1 MQKRVEIFRSE
12 SIQIEDYRKV
22 VDHGHTLRSEVA
34 GHLDVLLSET
44 ALLVEGPQIHRVIE
58 NDLVATG
65 SLGVIP
71 KEPDHPLSQV
81 PATEGGIYDDVLDV
95 ADLPAAAE
103 ELPLHEDASGG
114 NYSSS
119 ASVLRDD
126 DEMVVTEGG
135 EFGEAS
141 AEISVRERRSGG
153 AELGEKIHE
162 ALGVIGD
169 LKTAERENEI
179 VFLAIALH
187 RSLVHFAGLRFE
199 ENIPHK
205 NKEGFAPRR
214 YHVRI
219 T

>member
-1 MQKRVEIFRSE
+1 MQKRVGIFRSE

-22 VDHGHTLRSEVA
+22 VDRGHTLRSEVA

-44 ALLVEGPQIHRVIE
+44 ALLVEGPQIRRVIE

-71 KEPDHPLSQV
+71 KEPYHPLPKMPS
-81 PATEGGIYDDVLDV
+81 AEGGIDDDVLDV

-103 ELPLHEDASGG
+103 ELPLQEDAASGD
-114 NYSSS
+114 YSP
-119 ASVLRDD
+119 AAPVLRDD
-126 DEMVVTEGG
+126 DEVVVTEGG
-135 EFGEAS
+135 EFGEAN

-169 LKTAERENEI
+169 LQTA
-179 VFLAIALH
+179 
-187 RSLVHFAGLRFE
+187 
-199 ENIPHK
+199 
-205 NKEGFAPRR
+205 
-214 YHVRI
+214 
-219 T
+219 